1 MHFVQHVGRNAPTD
15 LDNYELDLR
24 WFIVIRNALS
34 TGAVDELD
42 AAYDRF
48 PDLTP
53 REWYGGAQRR
63 YYTLD
68 TGVPLDLHST

>member
-1 MHFVQHVGRNAPTD
+1 MQHAGRSAPTD
-15 LDNYELDLR
+15 LDNYEFDLR
-24 WFIVIRNALS
+24 GFIVIRNALS
-34 TGAVDELD
+34 TGAVD

-53 REWYGGAQRR
+53 GEWYGGAQRR